1 VHRLRVL
8 ASERDF
14 RLYVAARLTSTA
26 GSMFTWVALPVL
38 VYQLTR
44 SAAWTAA
51 VAATQAVPY
60 LALGLVAGVVADR
73 KQRRW
78 VMALANVGSA
88 IALASV
94 FVADRVGAVHPAH
107 VLVAAVAMQSC
118 YVFFDAANFGALPD
132 LVGAD
137 DVLEA
142 NSLLYSA
149 SSLVETLLPAVAGA
163 LLVATGPSTLLL
175 VDAAT
180 CSLAAVLV
188 LALRSRKLRAQV
200 EEDLHLRDVVRGAR
214 QALRYI
220 ARTPPI
226 RVTTVASACICVV
239 TGAFSGQLVVWAD
252 QRLDI
257 GEGELALSLVF
268 GAWTV
273 GGLGGAMGSPWLERR
288 LGAVRLVRWLLV
300 AGLAAGALALVATSV
315 WLALPALVVWSA
327 ASTAALITGVSLRQ
341 SLTPESMV
349 STVNTAGRMLALGL
363 GWTLGAL
370 GAGAI
375 ASASQSAV
383 TAMGV
388 GLVAL
393 VPALWVVRPAA
404 VGEPV
409 GHPVEAPA

>member
-1 VHRLRVL
+1 
-8 ASERDF
+8 
-14 RLYVAARLTSTA
+14 
-26 GSMFTWVALPVL
+26 MFTRVALPVH

-44 SAAWTAA
+44 TAAWTAA

-60 LALGLVAGVVADR
+60 LVLGLVAGVVADR

-78 VMALANVGSA
+78 VMALANMGSA
-88 IALASV
+88 ISLTSV
-94 FVADRVGAVHPAH
+94 YVADRLGDVRPAH

-163 LLVATGPSTLLL
+163 LLAATGPSTLLL

-180 CSLAAVLV
+180 CTVAAVLV
-188 LALRSRKLRAQV
+188 LALRSPKLHAQV
-200 EEDLHLRDVVRGAR
+200 EQDLHLRDVVDGAR
-214 QALRYI
+214 RALRYI

-252 QRLDI
+252 QRLGI
-257 GEGELALSLVF
+257 GAGQLSLSLVF

-273 GGLGGAMGSPWLERR
+273 GGLAGAMATPSLEKR
-288 LGAVRLVRWLLV
+288 LGAVRLVRRMLV
-300 AGLAAGALALVATSV
+300 VGLAGGAAAVAAPSI

-327 ASTAALITGVSLRQ
+327 GCTAALITGVSLRQ

-349 STVNTAGRMLALGL
+349 STVNAAGRMLALGL

-370 GAGAI
+370 GAGAV
-375 ASASQSAV
+375 AATSGSAV
-383 TAMGV
+383 TAMGLA
-388 GLVAL
+388 LVAL
-393 VPALWVVRPAA
+393 LPAGWAVRPRA
-404 VGEPV
+404 VGESAAS
-409 GHPVEAPA
+409 PVEAPA

>member
-149 SSLVETLLPAVAGA
+149 SSLVETLLPALAGA

-180 CSLAAVLV
+180 CTVAAVLV

-200 EEDLHLRDVVRGAR
+200 EQDLHLRDVVSGAR

-273 GGLGGAMGSPWLERR
+273 GGLGGAMSSPWLERR

-300 AGLAAGALALVATSV
+300 AGLACGALALVATTV

-375 ASASQSAV
+375 ASAAQSAV

-388 GLVAL
+388 ALVAL
-393 VPALWVVRPAA
+393 VPALWAVRPAA

-409 GHPVEAPA
+409 GRRVEAPA